1 MRHPLTI
8 TGQPP
13 FTLSAAFTQNH
24 HNDNLR
30 AKHTLRT
37 TPPDS
42 PTIHYISPNRL
53 GSKIVNSYTPF
64 ALKHSSYTDTDVVLH
79 RVLYPKV
86 HGNGNEK
93 KKKNCIMRISTVIH
107 RFRFAVPVPSTRM
120 LRRRVTLG
128 QIRGGTIFMLS
139 ESFQRAENCQ
149 NTIL

>member
-93 KKKNCIMRISTVIH
+93 KKKN
-107 RFRFAVPVPSTRM
+107 FAVPVPSTRM